1 MIRIVFNNK
10 PTELESD
17 TSLQEFID
25 KNGMIPTNIAIAV
38 NNSVVP
44 KEKWENTI
52 INDDGD
58 TLLIIKAYYGG

>member
-10 PTELESD
+10 PIELESD
-17 TSLQEFID
+17 TSLQEFVD

-52 INDDGD
+52 INDGD

>member
-10 PTELESD
+10 PTELESN
-17 TSLQEFID
+17 TSLQEFVD
-25 KNGMIPTNIAIAV
+25 KSGMIPTNIAIAV

-52 INDDGD
+52 INNGD

>member
-1 MIRIVFNNK
+1 MIKIIFNNK

-17 TSLQEFID
+17 TSLQEFVD

-38 NNSVVP
+38 NNRVVP

-52 INDDGD
+52 INDGD

>member
-10 PTELESD
+10 STELESD
-17 TSLQEFID
+17 TSLQEFVD

-52 INDDGD
+52 INDGD

>member
-17 TSLQEFID
+17 TSLQEFAD

-52 INDDGD
+52 INNGD

>member
-52 INDDGD
+52 INDGD

>member
-17 TSLQEFID
+17 TSLQEFIG

-52 INDDGD
+52 INDGD

>member
-10 PTELESD
+10 PTELESN
-17 TSLQEFID
+17 TSLQEFVD

-52 INDDGD
+52 INNGD

>member
-10 PTELESD
+10 STELESD

-52 INDDGD
+52 INDGD

>member
-25 KNGMIPTNIAIAV
+25 KNGMIPTNIAIS
-38 NNSVVP
+38 NCRQQ
-44 KEKWENTI
+44 
-52 INDDGD
+52 
-58 TLLIIKAYYGG
+58 

>member
-10 PTELESD
+10 PIELESD
-17 TSLQEFID
+17 TSLQEFVD
-25 KNGMIPTNIAIAV
+25 KSGMIPTNIAIAV

-52 INDDGD
+52 INDGD

>member
-17 TSLQEFID
+17 TSLQEFSD

-38 NNSVVP
+38 NISVVP

-52 INDDGD
+52 INDGD

>member
-17 TSLQEFID
+17 TSLQEFVD

-52 INDDGD
+52 INNGD
-58 TLLIIKAYYGG
+58 TLLSIKAYYGG

>member
-17 TSLQEFID
+17 TSMQEFVD

-52 INDDGD
+52 INNGD

>member
-17 TSLQEFID
+17 TSLQEFVD

-52 INDDGD
+52 INNGD

>member
-25 KNGMIPTNIAIAV
+25 ENGMIPTNIAIAV

-52 INDDGD
+52 INDGD

>member
-44 KEKWENTI
+44 KEKWESTI
-52 INDDGD
+52 INDGD

>member
-10 PTELESD
+10 PTELESY

-38 NNSVVP
+38 NNNVVP

-52 INDDGD
+52 INDGD

>member
-1 MIRIVFNNK
+1 MIKIIFNNK

-17 TSLQEFID
+17 TSLQEFVD

-52 INDDGD
+52 INNGD

>member
-17 TSLQEFID
+17 TSLQEFVD

-52 INDDGD
+52 INDGD

>member
-17 TSLQEFID
+17 TSLQEFVD

-52 INDDGD
+52 INNGD
-58 TLLIIKAYYGG
+58 NLLIIKAYYGG

>member
-10 PTELESD
+10 PIELESD

-25 KNGMIPTNIAIAV
+25 ENGMIPTNIAIAV

-52 INDDGD
+52 INDGD

>member
-10 PTELESD
+10 PIELESD

-52 INDDGD
+52 INDGD

>member
-1 MIRIVFNNK
+1 MIRIVFNDK
-10 PTELESD
+10 PIELESD
-17 TSLQEFID
+17 TSLQEFVD
-25 KNGMIPTNIAIAV
+25 KSGMIPTNIAIAV

-52 INDDGD
+52 INDGD

>member
-10 PTELESD
+10 PIELESD
-17 TSLQEFID
+17 TSLQEFVD
-25 KNGMIPTNIAIAV
+25 KSGMIPTNIAIAV

-52 INDDGD
+52 INNGD

>member
-52 INDDGD
+52 INDGD
-58 TLLIIKAYYGG
+58 TLLIIKAYYGE

>member
-10 PTELESD
+10 PTELESG

-44 KEKWENTI
+44 KEKWESTI
-52 INDDGD
+52 INDGD